1 MPKKFLTERDIDA
14 LHAQGV
20 TSLAV
25 DADTVLTALAQEGSV
40 SISAPADGAKLQA
53 AADNRV
59 TYEIVPGPKGDH
71 SHLYVDGKEIA
82 VLRELKGSAPLKTL
96 AAGPHEVCV
105 KVVNKNHTP
114 IGVEKCVKV
123 TVE

>member
-1 MPKKFLTERDIDA
+1 MKNRLHFAPLLALALAFPLT
-14 LHAQGV
+14 
-20 TSLAV
+20 T
-25 DADTVLTALAQEGSV
+25 LAQEGSV
-40 SISAPADGAKLQA
+40 SISTPADGAKLQA

-59 TYEIVPGPKGDH
+59 TYEIMPGPKGDH
-71 SHLYVDGKEIA
+71 SHLYIDGKEIA

-123 TVE
+123 MVE

>member
-1 MPKKFLTERDIDA
+1 MKNRLHFAPLLALALAFPLT
-14 LHAQGV
+14 
-20 TSLAV
+20 T
-25 DADTVLTALAQEGSV
+25 LAQEGSV
-40 SISAPADGAKLQA
+40 SISAPADGTKLQA

-82 VLRELKGSAPLKTL
+82 VLRELKGSAPIKTL

-105 KVVNKNHTP
+105 KV
-114 IGVEKCVKV
+114 

>member
-1 MPKKFLTERDIDA
+1 MTNRIRPATLLA
-14 LHAQGV
+14 LA
-20 TSLAV
+20 LAFP
-25 DADTVLTALAQEGSV
+25 LTALAQEAAV
-40 SISAPADGAKLQA
+40 TISAPADGAKLQA

-59 TYEIVPGPKGDH
+59 TYEIMPGPKGDH
-71 SHLYVDGKEIA
+71 SHLYIERKEIA
-82 VLRELKGSAPLKTL
+82 VLRELKGSAPLKAL
-96 AAGPHEVCV
+96 AAGPREVCV

>member
-1 MPKKFLTERDIDA
+1 MTNRIRPATLLA
-14 LHAQGV
+14 LA
-20 TSLAV
+20 LAFP
-25 DADTVLTALAQEGSV
+25 LTALAQEAAV
-40 SISAPADGAKLQA
+40 TISAPADGAKLQA

-59 TYEIVPGPKGDH
+59 TYEIMPGPKGEH
-71 SHLYVDGKEIA
+71 SHLYIDGKEIA
-82 VLRELKGSAPLKTL
+82 VLRELKGSAPLKAL
-96 AAGPHEVCV
+96 AAGPREVCV

>member
-1 MPKKFLTERDIDA
+1 M
-14 LHAQGV
+14 
-20 TSLAV
+20 
-25 DADTVLTALAQEGSV
+25 
-40 SISAPADGAKLQA
+40 
-53 AADNRV
+53 
-59 TYEIVPGPKGDH
+59 PGPKGDH
-71 SHLYVDGKEIA
+71 SHLYIDGKEIA

-123 TVE
+123 MVE

>member
-1 MPKKFLTERDIDA
+1 MKNRLHFAPLLA
-14 LHAQGV
+14 LAF
-20 TSLAV
+20 AFP
-25 DADTVLTALAQEGSV
+25 LTALAQEASV
-40 SISAPADGAKLQA
+40 TISAPADGARLQA

-59 TYEIVPGPKGDH
+59 AYEIVPGPKGDH
-71 SHLYVDGKEIA
+71 SHLYIDGKEIA
-82 VLRELKGSAPLKTL
+82 VLRELKGIAPLKAL
-96 AAGPHEVCV
+96 AAGPHEICV

>member
-1 MPKKFLTERDIDA
+1 MKKRIF
-14 LHAQGV
+14 
-20 TSLAV
+20 AV
-25 DADTVLTALAQEGSV
+25 PLFALAFALPGFADEGSV
-40 SISAPADGAKLQA
+40 TISAPADGAKLQA
-53 AADNRV
+53 TADNRV
-59 TYEIVPGPKGDH
+59 SYEIMPGPKGDH

-82 VLRELKGSAPLKTL
+82 VLRELKGSAPLKAL

-123 TVE
+123 MVE